1 MAGYYRVEVNFPQ
14 SFHLTKCL
22 SIFDVVGFIFT
33 DLFKSAY
40 ICVVYVC
47 EVQSLSTV

>member
-1 MAGYYRVEVNFPQ
+1 MAEYYKVEVNFSQ
-14 SFHLTKCL
+14 FFYLTKCL
-22 SIFDVVGFIFT
+22 SIFDVVEFIFT
-33 DLFKSAY
+33 DLFKSVC